1 MNKAIFIDRD
11 GVINQLVSR
20 DGGKYSPRLVTD
32 FQIFPYVPD
41 AIKQIR
47 ETGYLVVVVTNQPDI
62 SRGLLKPNVLDEMH
76 QLLRALCQV
85 DAIYVCPHD
94 DSDNCMCRKPLPG
107 MLLQAALDLSIDLET
122 SWIIGDRTS
131 DIDAGL
137 AAGVK
142 TVFVTSGQ
150 DGVRPTGVLHS
161 AEDLERATDFIIS
174 NSSLGTR

>member
-32 FQIFPYVPD
+32 FQIFPSVPN

-47 ETGYLVVVVTNQPDI
+47 EAGYLVVVVTNQPDI

-76 QLLRALCQV
+76 QLLRAICQV

-94 DSDNCMCRKPLPG
+94 NSDNCLCRKPLPG
-107 MLLQAALDLSIDLET
+107 MLLQAATDLSIDLNN
-122 SWIIGDRTS
+122 SWMIGDRAT
-131 DIDAGL
+131 DMQAGNAVGL
-137 AAGVK
+137 SNIFIA
-142 TVFVTSGQ
+142 SGQ
-150 DGVRPTGVLHS
+150 EQRSELIPEKGIVASFITL
-161 AEDLERATDFIIS
+161 LEAIQFIS
-174 NSSLGTR
+174 G

>member
-32 FQIFPYVPD
+32 FQIFPSVPN

-47 ETGYLVVVVTNQPDI
+47 EVGYLVVVVTNQPDI

-76 QLLRALCQV
+76 QLLRAICQV

-94 DSDNCMCRKPLPG
+94 NSDNCLCRKPLPG
-107 MLLQAALDLSIDLET
+107 MLLQAATDLSIDLNN
-122 SWIIGDRTS
+122 SWMIGDRAT
-131 DIDAGL
+131 DMQAGNAVGL
-137 AAGVK
+137 SNIFIA
-142 TVFVTSGQ
+142 SGQ
-150 DGVRPTGVLHS
+150 EQRSEHTPEKGIV
-161 AEDLERATDFIIS
+161 ATFITLFEAIQFIS
-174 NSSLGTR
+174 G

>member
-32 FQIFPYVPD
+32 FQIFPSVPN

-47 ETGYLVVVVTNQPDI
+47 EAGYLVVVVTNQPDI

-76 QLLRALCQV
+76 QLLRAICQV

-94 DSDNCMCRKPLPG
+94 NSDNCMCRKPLPG
-107 MLLQAALDLSIDLET
+107 MLLQAATDFSIDLNN

-131 DIDAGL
+131 DIDAGR
-137 AAGVK
+137 AAGVRA
-142 TVFVTSGQ
+142 VFVTSGQ
-150 DGVRPTGVLHS
+150 DGARPAGSLHS
-161 AEDLERATDFIIS
+161 AENLERAINFIMS
-174 NSSLGTR
+174 NSALDTR